1 MAMFRIWVLA
11 CCFVACAFAGDT
23 SAPIARSG
31 PWSARAAAAYLDSR
45 VSWWIDW
52 SHAER
57 DHQTFCVSCHTV
69 VPYAMVRA
77 SLRGDLEEQ
86 APSSIEKTVLENVSK
101 RVRMWEAVDP
111 FYGGVH
117 ALESR
122 GTEAVLNALIL
133 VANETS
139 SGSLSSDTR
148 LAFDHMWAEQ
158 LRVGSSAG
166 GWPWL
171 QFKNAPWEGDS
182 EYYGA
187 TLAAIAVGSA
197 PASYRTAPEIQ
208 PGMKLL
214 REYLLKDYASQI
226 LMDRVM
232 LLWASSKL
240 PELLTSAQKNSIADE
255 ALSKQQADGG
265 FSLSS
270 FVGTWQR
277 RDRTP
282 LELRSDGYATG
293 LVTLALQES
302 GMVRDQRQWRR
313 GIAWLEQN
321 QYAEGRWL
329 AYSLNRQRD
338 LDSDVGRFMSDA
350 ATAYALL
357 ALKHAHESRATQRD
371 ARSVSAQ

>member
-1 MAMFRIWVLA
+1 MFRTWVVA
-11 CCFVACAFAGDT
+11 CCFVACIFASDT

-31 PWSARAAAAYLDSR
+31 PWSAKAAADYLDSR

-52 SHAER
+52 SHAGR
-57 DHQTFCVSCHTV
+57 DHHTFCVSCHTV
-69 VPYAMVRA
+69 VPYVMVRPD
-77 SLRGDLEEQ
+77 LRGDLAEQ
-86 APSSIEKTVLENVSK
+86 APSSIERTVLENVTE
-101 RVRMWEAVDP
+101 RVRMWETVEP

-117 ALESR
+117 ARESR

-133 VANETS
+133 VVGEAA
-139 SGSLSSDTR
+139 SGALSSDTR

-158 LRVGSSAG
+158 LKVGSGAG
-166 GWPWL
+166 AWPWL

-187 TLAAIAVGSA
+187 TLAAIAVGRA
-197 PASYRTAPEIQ
+197 PARYRSAPEIQ
-208 PGMKLL
+208 PGIKLL
-214 REYLLKDYASQI
+214 REYLLKDYTAQI

-240 PELLTSAQKNSIADE
+240 PELLTSEQQQAIAQE

-270 FVGTWQR
+270 FVGTWKR

-293 LVTLALQES
+293 LVALALQES
-302 GMVRDQRQWRR
+302 GVAHDQPQRR
-313 GIAWLEQN
+313 RAIAWLEQN
-321 QYAEGRWL
+321 QYSDGRWL

-338 LDSDVGRFMSDA
+338 LDSDIGRFMSDA
-350 ATAYALL
+350 ATAYAVL
-357 ALKHAHESRATQRD
+357 ALKGANSGAPQRESSSLPTE
-371 ARSVSAQ
+371 

>member
-1 MAMFRIWVLA
+1 MFRTWVVA
-11 CCFVACAFAGDT
+11 CCFVACAFASDT
-23 SAPIARSG
+23 SAPVARSG
-31 PWSARAAAAYLDSR
+31 PWSAKAAADYLDSR

-52 SHAER
+52 SHAGR
-57 DHQTFCVSCHTV
+57 DHHTFCVSCHTV
-69 VPYAMVRA
+69 VPYAMVRP
-77 SLRGDLEEQ
+77 SLRGDLGEQ
-86 APSSIEKTVLENVSK
+86 APSSIERTVLENVTQ

-122 GTEAVLNALIL
+122 GTEAVLNAFIL
-133 VANETS
+133 VVGEPA
-139 SGSLSSDTR
+139 SGALSSDTR

-158 LRVGSSAG
+158 LKAGSSAG
-166 GWPWL
+166 AWPWL

-197 PASYRTAPEIQ
+197 PASYRSAPEIQ

-214 REYLLKDYASQI
+214 REYLLKDYTAQI

-240 PELLTSAQKNSIADE
+240 PELLTSEQQHAIAQE

-293 LVTLALQES
+293 LVALALQES
-302 GMVRDQRQWRR
+302 GVVRDQPQWRR
-313 GIAWLEQN
+313 AIAWLEQN
-321 QYAEGRWL
+321 QYSEGRWL
-329 AYSLNRQRD
+329 AYSLNRHRD
-338 LDSDVGRFMSDA
+338 LDSDIGRFMSDA
-350 ATAYALL
+350 ATAYAVL
-357 ALKHAHESRATQRD
+357 ALKRAKATSALQRESRWLPAE
-371 ARSVSAQ
+371 

>member
-1 MAMFRIWVLA
+1 MFRTWVVA
-11 CCFVACAFAGDT
+11 CCLMACVFAGDT

-45 VSWWIDW
+45 LSWWIDW
-52 SHAER
+52 SHAGR

-69 VPYAMVRA
+69 VPYAMARPA
-77 SLRGDLEEQ
+77 LRGDLEEQ
-86 APSSIEKTVLENVSK
+86 APSSIERTVLENVTK

-111 FYGGVH
+111 FYGGAR

-133 VANETS
+133 VAGEAP
-139 SGSLSSDTR
+139 SGALSPDTR

-158 LRVGSSAG
+158 LKTGSSAG
-166 GWPWL
+166 AWPWL

-187 TLAAIAVGSA
+187 TLAAIAVGGVA
-197 PASYRTAPEIQ
+197 ASYRSSPEIQ
-208 PGMKLL
+208 PGVKLL
-214 REYLLKDYASQI
+214 REYLLRDYGSQI

-232 LLWASSKL
+232 LLWASAKL
-240 PELLTSAQKNSIADE
+240 PELLTSAQQNAIAEE

-270 FVGTWQR
+270 FVGAWQR

-302 GMVRDQRQWRR
+302 GIARDQPQWRR
-313 GIAWLEQN
+313 AIAWLEQN

-329 AYSLNRQRD
+329 AYSLNKQRD

-350 ATAYALL
+350 ATAYAVL
-357 ALKHAHESRATQRD
+357 ALKRANSSRAPQRESRLLPAE
-371 ARSVSAQ
+371 

>member
-1 MAMFRIWVLA
+1 MAMFRTWIVA
-11 CCFVACAFAGDT
+11 CCFVACVFASDT

-31 PWSARAAAAYLDSR
+31 PWSAKAAADYLDSR

-52 SHAER
+52 SHAGR
-57 DHQTFCVSCHTV
+57 DHHTFCVSCHTV
-69 VPYAMVRA
+69 VPYVMVRP

-86 APSSIEKTVLENVSK
+86 APSSIERTVLENVTE

-133 VANETS
+133 VVGERSA
-139 SGSLSSDTR
+139 GALSSDTR

-158 LRVGSSAG
+158 LKAGSSAG
-166 GWPWL
+166 AWPWL

-182 EYYGA
+182 QYYGA
-187 TLAAIAVGSA
+187 TLAAFAVGSA
-197 PASYRTAPEIQ
+197 PAGYRSAPEIQ
-208 PGMKLL
+208 SGMQLL
-214 REYLLKDYASQI
+214 REYLLRDYTSQI

-240 PELLTSAQKNSIADE
+240 PELLTSEQQHAIAEE
-255 ALSKQQADGG
+255 ALSKQQTDGG

-293 LVTLALQES
+293 LVALALQES
-302 GMVRDQRQWRR
+302 DVVGVEPQRRR
-313 GIAWLEQN
+313 AIAWLEQN
-321 QYAEGRWL
+321 QYSEGRWL

-338 LDSDVGRFMSDA
+338 LDSDIGRFMSDA
-350 ATAYALL
+350 ATAYAVL
-357 ALKHAHESRATQRD
+357 ALKSANGSRALQRESR
-371 ARSVSAQ
+371 SLPAQ

>member
-1 MAMFRIWVLA
+1 MFRTWVVA
-11 CCFVACAFAGDT
+11 CGFVACVFAGDT

-31 PWSARAAAAYLDSR
+31 PWSAKAAADYLDSR
-45 VSWWIDW
+45 LSWWIDW
-52 SHAER
+52 SHAAR
-57 DHQTFCVSCHTV
+57 DHHTFCVSCHTV
-69 VPYAMVRA
+69 VPYAMVRP

-86 APSSIEKTVLENVSK
+86 APSSIERTVLENVTE
-101 RVRMWEAVDP
+101 RVRMWDAVDP
-111 FYGGVH
+111 FYGREH
-117 ALESR
+117 ARESR

-133 VANETS
+133 VVGEAS
-139 SGSLSSDTR
+139 SGALSSDTR

-158 LRVGSSAG
+158 LKVGSSAG
-166 GWPWL
+166 AWPWL

-187 TLAAIAVGSA
+187 TLAALAVGRA
-197 PASYRTAPEIQ
+197 PASYRAAPEIQ

-214 REYLLKDYASQI
+214 REYLLRDYASQI

-240 PELLTSAQKNSIADE
+240 PGLLTAEQQHAIAEE

-265 FSLSS
+265 YSLSS

-277 RDRTP
+277 RDHTP

-302 GMVRDQRQWRR
+302 GVVRDQPQWRR
-313 GIAWLEQN
+313 AIAWLEQN
-321 QYAEGRWL
+321 QYSEGRWL

-338 LDSDVGRFMSDA
+338 LDSDIGRFMSDA
-350 ATAYALL
+350 ATAYAVL
-357 ALKHAHESRATQRD
+357 ALKRANGSLAPQRESRLLPAK
-371 ARSVSAQ
+371 

>member
-1 MAMFRIWVLA
+1 MFRSWVVA
-11 CCFVACAFAGDT
+11 CCFVACVVASDT

-31 PWSARAAAAYLDSR
+31 PWSAKAAADYLDSR

-52 SHAER
+52 SHAGR
-57 DHQTFCVSCHTV
+57 DHHTFCVSCHTV
-69 VPYAMVRA
+69 VPYSMVRPR
-77 SLRGDLEEQ
+77 LRGDLGEQ
-86 APSSIEKTVLENVSK
+86 APSPIERIVLENVTQ
-101 RVRMWEAVDP
+101 RVRMWEAVEP

-133 VANETS
+133 VVSETA
-139 SGSLSSDTR
+139 SGPLSSDTR

-158 LRVGSSAG
+158 LKVGSSAG
-166 GWPWL
+166 AWPWL

-197 PASYRTAPEIQ
+197 PAHYRSAPEIQ

-214 REYLLKDYASQI
+214 REYLLKDYTAQI
-226 LMDRVM
+226 LMDRLM

-240 PELLTSAQKNSIADE
+240 PELLTSEQQHAIAQE

-277 RDRTP
+277 RDHTP

-293 LVTLALQES
+293 LLALALQES
-302 GMVRDQRQWRR
+302 GVGRDQPQLRR
-313 GIAWLEQN
+313 AIAWLEQN
-321 QYAEGRWL
+321 QYSEGRWL

-338 LDSDVGRFMSDA
+338 LDSDIGRFMSDA
-350 ATAYALL
+350 ATAYAVL
-357 ALKHAHESRATQRD
+357 ALKRANATRVLQRESRWLP
-371 ARSVSAQ
+371 VE